1 MPILLWSL
9 CRYSMDGYIMSKFDK
24 YFLMNSCDAKEYALE
39 KLSIFNVDAEL
50 ESKEIGDGNLNY
62 VFRVWDKNSNASVI
76 IKQAGDTARIS
87 SDFKLSTDRNR
98 IEAELLEFE
107 GELAEG
113 LVPVVYKYDNIMSC
127 CSMEDLSD
135 YTIMRQALLQHKIFP
150 SFADQITT
158 FMVNTLL
165 LTTDVFLDHQKKKE
179 LVKRYINPELCE
191 ITEDLVYTEPY
202 NDYKHRND
210 VYPPNLEWV
219 KKELYEDD
227 ELKLEVSKLKFD
239 FMTKAQA
246 LLHGDLHTGSIFIN
260 ENSIKVIDPE
270 FAFYGPIGYDVGNII
285 ANLIFAWANAD
296 ATMQKD
302 QERITF
308 KKWIE
313 KTITEI
319 IDIFNEKF
327 LILWREGATEIS
339 AKVSGFDEWYLKT
352 VLQDTAAV
360 AGLELCRRIVGM
372 AHVKDITSIENEEAR
387 IRAERICI
395 TIAKKYIVNRESYV
409 SGENFVNT
417 ILEVESIFPR

>member
-1 MPILLWSL
+1 MALTD
-9 CRYSMDGYIMSKFDK
+9 MFMSRFDK
-24 YFLMNSCDAKEYALE
+24 YFLMDSSDAKEYALE
-39 KLSIFNVDAEL
+39 KLSIFNAGAEL

-62 VFRVWDKNSNASVI
+62 VFRVWDKNSKNSVI

-87 SDFKLSTDRNR
+87 RDFKLSTDRNR

-107 GELAEG
+107 GKLAQG
-113 LVPVVYKYDNIMSC
+113 LVPVVYKYDNIMNC

-135 YTIMRQALLQHKIFP
+135 YTIMRQALMQHKVFP
-150 SFADQITT
+150 NFADQITT

-165 LTTDVFLDHQKKKE
+165 LTTDVFLNHLEKKE

-191 ITEDLVYTEPY
+191 ITEDLVYTEPF

-270 FAFYGPIGYDVGNII
+270 FAFYGPIGYDVGNVI

-296 ATMQKD
+296 ATVQKE
-302 QERITF
+302 QERRNF
-308 KKWIE
+308 KAWIE

-319 IDIFNEKF
+319 IDMFKVKF
-327 LILWREGATEIS
+327 LKVWREGATEVL
-339 AKVSGFDEWYLKT
+339 AKVAGFDEWYLKT

-372 AHVKDITSIENEEAR
+372 AHVKDITSIENENAR

-395 TIAKKYIVNRESYV
+395 SIAKKYISNRESYI

-417 ILEVESIFPR
+417 ILEVECKFPR

>member
-1 MPILLWSL
+1 
-9 CRYSMDGYIMSKFDK
+9 MSKFDK
-24 YFLMNSCDAKEYALE
+24 YFLMDSSAAKDYALE
-39 KLSIFNVDAEL
+39 KLNLFNADAEL

-62 VFRVWDKNSNASVI
+62 VFRVWDKNSSSSVI

-98 IEAELLEFE
+98 IEAELLEYE
-107 GELAEG
+107 GKLAKG

-135 YTIMRQALLQHKIFP
+135 YTIMRQALLQHEIFP

-165 LTTDVFLDHQKKKE
+165 LTTDVFLNHKEKKE
-179 LVKRYINPELCE
+179 LLKRYINPELCE

-239 FMTKAQA
+239 FMTNAQA

-260 ENSIKVIDPE
+260 ESSIKVIDPE
-270 FAFYGPIGYDVGNII
+270 FAFYGPIGYDVGNVI

-296 ATMQKD
+296 ATVQKD
-302 QERITF
+302 QERINF

-313 KTITEI
+313 KTITEV
-319 IDIFNEKF
+319 IDMFNVKF
-327 LILWREGATEIS
+327 LKLWREGATEIS
-339 AKVSGFDEWYLKT
+339 AKVAGFDEWYLKA
-352 VLQDTAAV
+352 VLHDTAAV

-372 AHVKDITSIENEEAR
+372 AHVKDITSIENEKAR
-387 IRAERICI
+387 TRAERICM
-395 TIAKKYIVNRESYV
+395 TVAKKYIKSRESYV
-409 SGENFVNT
+409 SGEHFVNT
-417 ILEVESIFPR
+417 ILEVESKFSR

>member
-1 MPILLWSL
+1 MEFVLGMAW
-9 CRYSMDGYIMSKFDK
+9 MDIFMSKFDK
-24 YFLMNSCDAKEYALE
+24 YFLMDSSDAKEYALE
-39 KLSIFNVDAEL
+39 KLSIFNADSEL

-62 VFRVWDKNSNASVI
+62 VFRVWDKNSNNSVI

-98 IEAELLEFE
+98 IEAELLEYE
-107 GELAEG
+107 GKLAKG
-113 LVPVVYKYDNIMSC
+113 LVPIVYKYDNIMSC
-127 CSMEDLSD
+127 CSMEDLSN

-165 LTTDVFLDHQKKKE
+165 LTTDVFLNHKEKKE

-239 FMTKAQA
+239 FMTNAQA

-296 ATMQKD
+296 ATVQKN

-319 IDIFNEKF
+319 IDVFKVKF
-327 LILWREGATEIS
+327 LKVWREGTTEVS
-339 AKVSGFDEWYLKT
+339 AKVAGFDEWYLKT
-352 VLQDTAAV
+352 VVHDTAAL

-372 AHVKDITSIENEEAR
+372 AHVKDITSIENEKAR
-387 IRAERICI
+387 IRAERICM

-409 SGENFVNT
+409 SGEYFVNT